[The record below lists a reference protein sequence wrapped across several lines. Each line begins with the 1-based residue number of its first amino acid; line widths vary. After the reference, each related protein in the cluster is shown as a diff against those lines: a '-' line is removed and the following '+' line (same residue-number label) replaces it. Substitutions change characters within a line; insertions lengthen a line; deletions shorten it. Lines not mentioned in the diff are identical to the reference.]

1 MNFRIQSYE
10 EVSLWKQDAFQYIQK
25 NESLNNLFWQII
37 RNREKSL
44 EERWSGNVFC
54 ENKIKLSAL
63 HTPSN
68 FLLISHGDLNAVDAL
83 SKYAIEQGWNL
94 DGLSGPES
102 QVKQFIKSSGL
113 KIRSPINSSRRQFK
127 IFQTNIDGEEFVNEE
142 YHLSPVRA
150 IDWPKARIWAQQFAI
165 ESEYSMDVT
174 AIVQMAKQMN
184 SAKNLFMLMDSQNYP
199 CAMAGFG
206 RSTDRFRVINMVYV
220 PKGLRAQGMA
230 RELIIRLTKHARK
243 QGYEQCLLF
252 SEWMGKR
259 NLYEAMGCRKI
270 GTFMEC
276 DLG

>member
-83 SKYAIEQGWNL
+83 AKYAIEQGWNL

-113 KIRSPINSSRRQFK
+113 KIRSPINSSRRLFK

-142 YHLSPVRA
+142 YHLGSVRA

-165 ESEYSMDVT
+165 ESEYSMDLT

-206 RSTDRFRVINMVYV
+206 RST
-220 PKGLRAQGMA
+220 
-230 RELIIRLTKHARK
+230 
-243 QGYEQCLLF
+243 
-252 SEWMGKR
+252 
-259 NLYEAMGCRKI
+259 
-270 GTFMEC
+270 
-276 DLG
+276 